1 MHGLAPGTP
10 MLNPLHLYFVPT
22 GRLGQLGYWL
32 AIFALVCAC
41 MLSWPVL
48 AALAPVTVPLLVYI
62 FTCLMAKRLRD
73 IGLRGR
79 LAAAPVVAIAGYI
92 FLIGVFSF
100 LTIGCC
106 GAGSGG
112 DGVSRSIYRLLAG
125 LDQYFVLAFPLSWFV
140 AGLVPTPSLATPDDP
155 LISPYR

>member
-1 MHGLAPGTP
+1 

-32 AIFALVCAC
+32 AVFALIVVCL
-41 MLSWPVL
+41 MTWPVMV
-48 AALAPVTVPLLVYI
+48 ALAPLTMLLLVYI

-79 LAAAPVVAIAGYI
+79 LAAVPLLAIVGYVL
-92 FLIGVFSF
+92 LIGVFSI

-106 GAGSGG
+106 GGGSGG
-112 DGVSRSIYRLLAG
+112 DPISRSIYRLLAG
-125 LDQYFVLAFPLSWFV
+125 LDQFFILAFPLSWFV
-140 AGLVPTPSLATPDDP
+140 AGLVPTPSLATADNP

>member
-1 MHGLAPGTP
+1 

-22 GRLGQLGYWL
+22 GRIGQLSYWL
-32 AIFALVCAC
+32 AVAGLVAAC
-41 MLSWPVL
+41 MIGW
-48 AALAPVTVPLLVYI
+48 PLLVVLGPLTILLLVYV

-79 LAAAPVVAIAGYI
+79 LAAAPIVALVGYI
-92 FLIGVFSF
+92 ILIGIFSF

-112 DGVSRSIYRLLAG
+112 DAISRGIYRALVG
-125 LDQYFVLAFPLSWFV
+125 LDQYFVVAFPLSWLV
-140 AGLVPTPSLATPDDP
+140 AGLVPTPSARTPDDP
-155 LISPYR
+155 LISPYI